1 MYRPLKV
8 TPVCGDTLVH
18 AVNYFAKEQ
27 KKAMQINK
35 NACYLQGKRVHLP
48 FIFQNI
54 RISLMQNR
62 YSLKNIT
69 GFLLAA
75 IAVVAAAQLMQS
87 YQGTSPQNEPRSQV
101 PYNVTS
107 PEVPAS
113 MMFAG
118 ENVDLTRSDLRE
130 RMDREI
136 LTFTYSHINTQLML
150 KRANRI
156 FPIVEPIL
164 KEQGVHDDFKYLM
177 IIESNGDVYARS
189 SVGAG
194 GLWQFMPA
202 TAKQY
207 SLEVNNSVDE
217 RYNIEK
223 ATRAACRYIKA
234 YYTTF
239 GDWLTVAASYNA
251 GGNSVSKRIAA
262 QKESKA
268 TDLALV
274 PETSRYLF
282 RILTAKLIFSS
293 PSRYGFLLK
302 SSDLY
307 PPVVYSDTVE
317 TSAATIDFTAIAK
330 KHGINYLQ
338 LRDANPWVRSTT
350 HRNPNR
356 KSYKLL
362 IPSKESQY
370 YNPKETKPHS
380 SAWVIK

>member
-1 MYRPLKV
+1 M
-8 TPVCGDTLVH
+8 
-18 AVNYFAKEQ
+18 
-27 KKAMQINK
+27 I
-35 NACYLQGKRVHLP
+35 KRDSIKR
-48 FIFQNI
+48 FMRCTF
-54 RISLMQNR
+54 
-62 YSLKNIT
+62 
-69 GFLLAA
+69 
-75 IAVVAAAQLMQS
+75 VVAALFFAAQMV
-87 YQGTSPQNEPRSQV
+87 QGYLSTSPQNEPRSQV
-101 PYNVTS
+101 PYSVTS
-107 PEVPAS
+107 PEIPAS

-118 ENVDLTRSDLRE
+118 ESIDLTRSDLRE

-164 KEQGVHDDFKYLM
+164 KEQGLHDDFKYLM
-177 IIESNGDVYARS
+177 IIESNGDIYARS
-189 SVGAG
+189 SVGAC

-207 SLEVNNSVDE
+207 GLEVNNSVDE

-223 ATRAACRYIKA
+223 ATRAACRYIKSS
-234 YYTTF
+234 YNRF

-251 GGNSVSKRIAA
+251 GENSISKRIAA

-317 TSAATIDFTAIAK
+317 TNAAPVNFTAIAK
-330 KHGINYLQ
+330 KHGINYMQ
-338 LRDANPWVRSTT
+338 LRDANPWIRATS
-350 HRNPNR
+350 HRNANR
-356 KSYKLL
+356 KTYRLL
-362 IPSKESQY
+362 IPSKASLY
-370 YNPKETKPHS
+370 YNPKETKAHNR
-380 SAWVIK
+380 AWVIK

>member
-1 MYRPLKV
+1 
-8 TPVCGDTLVH
+8 
-18 AVNYFAKEQ
+18 
-27 KKAMQINK
+27 MQD
-35 NACYLQGKRVHLP
+35 RH
-48 FIFQNI
+48 
-54 RISLMQNR
+54 M
-62 YSLKNIT
+62 LKNILGYALVAT
-69 GFLLAA
+69 ALLAG
-75 IAVVAAAQLMQS
+75 AQMMQS
-87 YQGTSPQNEPRSQV
+87 HQNTSPQNEPRSQV

-107 PEVPAS
+107 PEVPKS

-156 FPIVEPIL
+156 FPIIEPIL

-189 SVGAG
+189 SVGAC

-207 SLEVNNSVDE
+207 GLEVNNSVDE
-217 RYNIEK
+217 RFNIEK

-234 YYTTF
+234 SYKTF

-251 GGNSVSKRIAA
+251 GDNGISKRIAS
-262 QKESKA
+262 QKEKKA

-282 RILTAKLIFSS
+282 RILTAKLMFSS

-307 PPVVYSDTVE
+307 PPVAYSDTIE

-330 KHGINYLQ
+330 KHGLNFMQ
-338 LRDANPWVRSTT
+338 LRDANPWIRSTT
-350 HRNPNR
+350 HRNAAGKKYR
-356 KSYKLL
+356 LL
-362 IPSKESQY
+362 IPSRESQY
-370 YNPKETKPHS
+370 YNPEETKAHS

>member
-1 MYRPLKV
+1 MGKGYICSSIPKQLLMTNKYSIKNLIG
-8 TPVCGDTLVH
+8 CTL
-18 AVNYFAKEQ
+18 A
-27 KKAMQINK
+27 
-35 NACYLQGKRVHLP
+35 
-48 FIFQNI
+48 
-54 RISLMQNR
+54 
-62 YSLKNIT
+62 T
-69 GFLLAA
+69 AA
-75 IAVVAAAQLMQS
+75 LFFAAQMMQS
-87 YQGTSPQNEPRSQV
+87 HQSISGQNEPRSQV
-101 PYNVTS
+101 PYNVVS
-107 PEVPAS
+107 PEIPTS
-113 MMFAG
+113 IMFAG
-118 ENVDLTRSDLRE
+118 ESVDLTRSDLRE

-164 KEQGVHDDFKYLM
+164 KEQGLHDDFKYLM
-177 IIESNGDVYARS
+177 IIESNGDIYARS

-207 SLEVNNSVDE
+207 GLEVNNSVDE

-223 ATRAACRYIKA
+223 ATRAACRYLKSS
-234 YYTTF
+234 YKQF

-251 GGNSVSKRIAA
+251 GENSISKRIAA
-262 QKESKA
+262 QKENKA
-268 TDLALV
+268 VNLALV

-282 RILTAKLIFSS
+282 RILTAKLIFAS

-307 PPVVYSDTVE
+307 PPVVCSDTIE

-330 KHGINYLQ
+330 KHGLSYMQ
-338 LRDANPWVRSTT
+338 LRDANPWVRATT

-362 IPSKESQY
+362 VPSKASLH
-370 YNPKETKPHS
+370 YNPKETKAHNKD
-380 SAWVIK
+380 WVVK

>member
-1 MYRPLKV
+1 
-8 TPVCGDTLVH
+8 
-18 AVNYFAKEQ
+18 
-27 KKAMQINK
+27 
-35 NACYLQGKRVHLP
+35 
-48 FIFQNI
+48 
-54 RISLMQNR
+54 MQNR
-62 YSLKNIT
+62 YSLNNIT

-75 IAVVAAAQLMQS
+75 IAIVATAQLMQS
-87 YQGTSPQNEPRSQV
+87 HQGTSPQNEPRSQV

-207 SLEVNNSVDE
+207 GLEVNNSVDE

-234 YYTTF
+234 YYETF

-251 GGNSVSKRIAA
+251 GSNSVSKRIAS

-307 PPVVYSDTVE
+307 PPAIYSDTVE

-338 LRDANPWVRSTT
+338 LRDANPWVRGTT